1 MIKVVWKKK
10 IKKNI
15 FYLLFLFMHF
25 LLTLSLPLKIKKFG
39 SGVGFGD
46 KLYYIF
52 KDIREKK
59 EVKREKSIF
68 LDIRRL

>member
-1 MIKVVWKKK
+1 
-10 IKKNI
+10 
-15 FYLLFLFMHF
+15 MHF
-25 LLTLSLPLKIKKFG
+25 LLTLLLPSKIKKFG
-39 SGVGFGD
+39 GGMGFGD